1 MPLASMSNVTSICG
15 TPAGARLMPFRRNV
29 PMVLLSFA
37 MGRSPCST
45 RTSTLVWNAAAVE
58 NTCE

>member
-1 MPLASMSNVTSICG
+1 
-15 TPAGARLMPFRRNV
+15 
-29 PMVLLSFA
+29 MVLLSFA

-45 RTSTLVWNAAAVE
+45 RDLHRLVWNAAAVE